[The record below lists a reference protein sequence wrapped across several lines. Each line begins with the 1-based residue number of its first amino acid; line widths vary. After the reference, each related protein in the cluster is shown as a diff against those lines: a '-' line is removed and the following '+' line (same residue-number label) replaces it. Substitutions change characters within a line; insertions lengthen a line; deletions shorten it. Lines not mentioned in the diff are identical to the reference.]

1 MIIALIS
8 ADAGAATDLAQQ
20 LALLR
25 LYEGRHVLLL
35 TSRRPHGMRPRV
47 PYDDIVIA
55 SGTISGDAEALAL
68 SMASV
73 IIVLITPDELQQRQP
88 GTLLARVHAAIRL
101 NPTARVLVSVA
112 HGTRNLS
119 AREVGS
125 ILVFVA
131 QLAPARLAE
140 QWVLDEQGGYHTR
153 HSTRVR
159 ADQESEQVLCAPE
172 VRYLYRQVFHGVS
185 VE

>member
-35 TSRRPHGMRPRV
+35 TSRRPHGRRPRV
-47 PYDDIVIA
+47 HYEDIVLA
-55 SGTISGDAEALAL
+55 SGTIGADAEALAL

-73 IIVLITPDELQQRQP
+73 IVVLVSPAELQQHQA

-101 NPTARVLVSVA
+101 NPAARVLVSVI
-112 HGTRNLS
+112 HGTRDLS
-119 AREVGS
+119 AREVGN

-140 QWVLDEQGGYHTR
+140 QWVLDEQGSYHTR
-153 HSTRVR
+153 HSARVR
-159 ADQESEQVLCAPE
+159 ADQENEQLLCAPE
-172 VRYLYRQVFHGVS
+172 VRYLYRQVFHGVQA
-185 VE
+185 E